1 MSYNTGGRIVSDNLV
16 MYLDAGNGKSH
27 VSGSSTW
34 TDISR
39 NNVSASLLNG
49 PTFSSLN
56 GGYLTFDGSNDYCSI
71 ANPST
76 ITGSQVSFCV
86 WNTVLSNTVSTFTVY
101 LEGSGGARIFAA
113 SIPWGG
119 NNTVYFDAGNGTGA
133 FSGAFDR
140 INKGYEG
147 SGWQYW
153 VFTKNAT
160 AGTMRIYLNGNLW
173 HSGTGLNAPVGTATT
188 GYIATLPSSGYTN
201 SRISMMKFYNKE
213 LSAAEILNNYNVTKK
228 RFGL

>member
-1 MSYNTGGRIVSDNLV
+1 MSVEGGPDIVTNGLV
-16 MYLDAGNGKSH
+16 LYLDAANNRSI
-27 VSGSSTW
+27 VSGSTTW
-34 TDISR
+34 FDLSR
-39 NNVSASLLNG
+39 NGNTGSLING
-49 PTFSSLN
+49 PTFSSIN

-101 LEGSGGARIFAA
+101 LEGSGGARIFAV

-133 FSGAFDR
+133 FAGAFDR

-213 LSAAEILNNYNVTKK
+213 LSAAEIRQNYHATKG
-228 RFGL
+228 RYGL